1 MLTKCIVFSGVDA
14 TLRRIL
20 SMPCRMMKSNVRTIE
35 YPTTQESLAMTDLIE
50 SLKGWIDDPERYAS
64 ESRAAVLVGL
74 LRPHLEASSEVC
86 VALQVL
92 SVAKMWRD
100 SFTHSTDTAALLAKV
115 ITECEEKGMSILE
128 AKAVMA
134 DYFARGL
141 QAIGK

>member
-35 YPTTQESLAMTDLIE
+35 YPTTQESLAMTD
-50 SLKGWIDDPERYAS
+50 
-64 ESRAAVLVGL
+64 VLVGL